1 MQALVSI
8 LIPAFNSERWVAQTI
23 RSAANQTW
31 QRKEIIV
38 VDDGST
44 DRTFEIARRFESRL
58 IKVVSQPNAG
68 ASAARNAALKLCQG
82 DYVQWLD
89 ADDLLDPE
97 KISLQMRA
105 VEEMRNDRTLF
116 SCPWAFFRHRH
127 YKARF
132 VPTTLWCD
140 LSPADWLFR
149 KIEQNLFM
157 SSATW
162 LVSRGLT
169 DNAGP
174 WDETLLKDNDGE
186 YFCRVLLGSD
196 SVHFVPSARAYYRRP
211 EAHSVSYIGRSRQ
224 KLESQLRSLRLHI
237 QYLQSLE
244 ESERVRTACLQFLQR
259 WLICFYPGHQDLVQ
273 EMQYLATENGGYLEA
288 PRLPWKYAW
297 LKPIFGW
304 NFASDVQLRVQLCKE
319 TLLRYWDK
327 AMFHLD
333 SYSLGM
339 ER

>member
-8 LIPAFNSERWVAQTI
+8 LIPAYNAQRWLAHTIESAIAQT
-23 RSAANQTW
+23 W
-31 QRKEIIV
+31 PHKEIIV

-44 DRTFEIARRFESRL
+44 DSTFEIARRFESRL

-68 ASAARNAALKLCQG
+68 ASAARNTALKLYQG

-105 VEEMRNDRTLF
+105 VEEMRNDGTLF
-116 SCPWAFFRHRH
+116 SGPWAFFRLRH

-149 KIEQNLFM
+149 KVEQNLFM
-157 SSATW
+157 SNATW

-186 YFCRVLLGSD
+186 YFCRVLLGSNG
-196 SVHFVPSARAYYRRP
+196 VHFVRGACAYYRRP

-237 QYLQSLE
+237 QYLRSLE
-244 ESERVRTACLQFLQR
+244 ESERVRMACLQFLQR
-259 WLICFYPGHQDLVQ
+259 WLICFYPDHPDLVQ
-273 EMQYLATENGGYLEA
+273 EMQYLATKSGGFLEP
-288 PRLPWKYAW
+288 PRLPRKYAW

-304 NFASDVQLRVQLCKE
+304 NAASTVQLRAQLCKE
-319 TLLRYWDK
+319 KLLKHWDQ
-327 AMFHLD
+327 AMFDLD
-333 SYSLGM
+333 SLGV
-339 ER
+339 